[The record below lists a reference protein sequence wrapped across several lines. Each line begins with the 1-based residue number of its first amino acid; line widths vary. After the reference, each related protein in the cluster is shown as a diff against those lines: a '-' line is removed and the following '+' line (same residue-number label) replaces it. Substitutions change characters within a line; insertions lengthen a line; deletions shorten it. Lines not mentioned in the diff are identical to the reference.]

1 MRHLRAYIPEYP
13 VGTAEELCQK
23 IREFFP
29 IARAVIGVRNLKI
42 ITFGHHGKT
51 LFEVFK
57 YLGVQDIG
65 YNQPKSLLYP
75 TENPFA

>member
-1 MRHLRAYIPEYP
+1 MLKWSRINYHPNLPLGADGRRVTAGPEHH
-13 VGTAEELCQK
+13 
-23 IREFFP
+23 
-29 IARAVIGVRNLKI
+29 
-42 ITFGHHGKT
+42 FGKA

-65 YNQPKSLLYP
+65 YNQPKSLPYP